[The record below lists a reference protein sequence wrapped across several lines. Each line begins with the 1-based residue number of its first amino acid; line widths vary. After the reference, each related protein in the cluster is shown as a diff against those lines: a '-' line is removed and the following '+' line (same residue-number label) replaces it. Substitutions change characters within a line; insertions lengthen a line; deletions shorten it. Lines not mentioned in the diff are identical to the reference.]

1 MIGIEII
8 TDVDDQ
14 PLRDSFLSGAVRVF
28 MRMGAYV
35 RQNMLS
41 RLTYDD
47 KSSRPGEAPRI
58 HRRPSPLSR
67 IVFGMPGDLEV
78 NIGPA
83 LTTDK
88 SGAAVR
94 ALEEG
99 GVSVTADGHT
109 IHMQPRPFMAASLHE
124 EAMKAPSFLDG
135 AMSV

>member
-8 TDVDDQ
+8 TEVDEK
-14 PLRDSFLSGAVRVF
+14 PVRDSFLSAAIRGFVK
-28 MRMGAYV
+28 MGAYV
-35 RQNMLS
+35 RRNMLS
-41 RLTYDD
+41 RLIYDK

-67 IVFGMPGDLEV
+67 IVFGMPSDLEV

-99 GVSVTADGHT
+99 GVSVTAEGQM
-109 IHMQPRPFMAASLHE
+109 IHLEPRPFMAASLHE